1 MDAFEMRDDHDLKSA
16 LEAMLF
22 VTSDPIE
29 TEALSAF
36 LEEDVDRIT
45 VALKELQET
54 YHSKIAA
61 SSSTS
66 AQEAGSLSRIRATTN
81 CSSSTSFLGINAS
94 FRRQRSR
101 RSRSS
106 PTVSRS
112 REMTSLPSAA

>member
-54 YHSKIAA
+54 Y
-61 SSSTS
+61 
-66 AQEAGSLSRIRATTN
+66 QQQDRGSLSRIRATTN